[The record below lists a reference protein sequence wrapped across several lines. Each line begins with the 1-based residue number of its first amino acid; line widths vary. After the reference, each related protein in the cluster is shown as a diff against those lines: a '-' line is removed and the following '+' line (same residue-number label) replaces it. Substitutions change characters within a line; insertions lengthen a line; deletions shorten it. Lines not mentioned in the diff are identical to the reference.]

1 MDNII
6 AALERNDRVTYIQL
20 DDFTESQLK
29 ELSEAMQE
37 PFPELLNL
45 WLWSTYKPAPVI
57 PVPDSFL
64 GGSAPGLRFLQ
75 LGRIPFPGLPKL
87 LSSATHLSE
96 LGIYDIPH
104 SGYFSPEALVT
115 ALSTLT
121 SLKMFSLNSTPPDL
135 VLTQNADV
143 RPPLTRSVLP
153 SPFLFQ
159 FRGVSEYLE
168 DLVTRINTPRLDFVR
183 VTFFNQIIFEIPRLV
198 HFHLSQ
204 SKFEGAR

>member
-121 SLKMFSLNSTPPDL
+121 SLKMFFLEFNSPRSCPDPERRRSPPPDTL
-135 VLTQNADV
+135 CS
-143 RPPLTRSVLP
+143 PLPFSFSV
-153 SPFLFQ
+153 
-159 FRGVSEYLE
+159 
-168 DLVTRINTPRLDFVR
+168 PRRQR
-183 VTFFNQIIFEIPRLV
+183 VFGGPRDS
-198 HFHLSQ
+198 H
-204 SKFEGAR
+204 